1 MNMPAVTC
9 RGPRLLCACLLA
21 LLASVVH
28 AGPTLERIEHNRRS
42 ADQLEI
48 ALILSGPAP
57 QPQVFTTRTP
67 SRIALDL
74 PAVTNGLT
82 QRSIPIGVGLTQAVQ
97 VAEAGGRTRVVIEL
111 TDLPQYGM
119 QVRDNRIVLTLD
131 NRKVTGASAAS
142 AAVPTAPPAPTAVA
156 AGVRS
161 LDFRR
166 GDQGEGLILI
176 QLGDPKT
183 VMDMTAQGEDTIV
196 TLTQAQ
202 LPESLRQRLDVRD
215 FATPVHTIEARQKGS
230 DAVLTIRAAPEAQ
243 SMAYQTD
250 GILTIA
256 MRVPAKSDQ
265 PGSAL
270 GRFGGG
276 PPVSLNFQNVE
287 TRALLQILADVSG
300 RNIVLSDSI
309 GGTMALRLQNVPWD
323 QALEI
328 IMQARGLALREVG
341 DTIMIAP
348 SKEIAD
354 IREQQ
359 RNAEKIAPMRSE
371 IIQINY
377 AKATE
382 IANLIMGQ
390 SAIKAASQ
398 GTIAGEVAG
407 ALASQTNGNDSYSA
421 GSLAGAAAGESY
433 TSVSNV
439 NSTRSMLSPEGY
451 VTADTRTNTLIVTD
465 TASRLADIRALVA
478 KLDIPVMQV
487 LIEARIVVAS
497 DDFSRDLGARF
508 GFTGLDTFEKRRGI
522 STTSGTLE
530 GTDTMVAGSLDSL
543 IENGTV
549 FPTKI
554 PTGEGGVPQRLN
566 VNLPAIPA
574 GGTPA
579 SLALAILGRDF
590 LVDLE
595 LSALQAEG
603 KGEIL
608 SNPRV
613 LTANQMPAS
622 IRQGVEIPYQQSAG
636 GSSGGTSI
644 AFKEAV
650 LSLQVIPQITPDNRV
665 IMDLR
670 VTRDNVGRLIP
681 TGTGGFV
688 PSIDKRQLNTQV
700 LVSNGETIVLG
711 GVYEQETSDTVNK
724 IPLLGD
730 IPLLGALFRQ
740 SSKGDTK
747 RELLIFI
754 TPKIVQQGLAMTP

>member
-21 LLASVVH
+21 LIASVVH

-48 ALILSGPAP
+48 ALVLSGPAP

-74 PAVTNGLT
+74 PAVTNGLA

-119 QVRDNRIVLTLD
+119 QVQDNRIVLTLD
-131 NRKVTGASAAS
+131 NRKVTGVSAAAPTSPAAPASATP
-142 AAVPTAPPAPTAVA
+142 VT

-176 QLGDPKT
+176 ELNDPKT

-196 TLTQAQ
+196 TLSQAH

-215 FATPVHTIEARQKGS
+215 FATPVQTIEARQKGS
-230 DAVLTIRAAPEAQ
+230 DAVLTIRAAPDAQ

-250 GILTIA
+250 GVLTIA

-276 PPVSLNFQNVE
+276 APVSLNFQNVE

-341 DTIMIAP
+341 DTLMIAP
-348 SKEIAD
+348 STEIAAFRD
-354 IREQQ
+354 QQ
-359 RNAEKIAPMRSE
+359 RKAEQAAPMRSE
-371 IIQINY
+371 YIQINY
-377 AKATE
+377 AKAKDLAALLKSE
-382 IANLIMGQ
+382 GRNLLSAQGQ
-390 SAIKAASQ
+390 
-398 GTIAGEVAG
+398 V
-407 ALASQTNGNDSYSA
+407 
-421 GSLAGAAAGESY
+421 
-433 TSVSNV
+433 SVD
-439 NSTRSMLSPEGY
+439 E
-451 VTADTRTNTLIVTD
+451 RTNTLLVMETGQ
-465 TASRLADIRALVA
+465 RLAEIRDMVS
-478 KLDIPVMQV
+478 KLDVPVTQV

-579 SLALAILGRDF
+579 SLALAILGSDF

-613 LTANQMPAS
+613 LTANQKMAS

-650 LSLQVIPQITPDNRV
+650 LSLQVTPQITPDNRV
-665 IMDLR
+665 IMDLK
-670 VTRDNVGRLIP
+670 VTRNNVGALVP
-681 TGTGGFV
+681 TGSGGFV
-688 PSIDKRQLNTQV
+688 PSIDKRELNTQV

-711 GVYEQETSDTVNK
+711 GVYEQETNDTVNK

-740 SSKGDTK
+740 SSKGNTK

>member
-1 MNMPAVTC
+1 LENQMMNMPAVTC

-21 LLASVVH
+21 LIAGVVH

-48 ALILSGPAP
+48 ALILSGSAP

-74 PAVTNGLT
+74 PAVTNGLA

-111 TDLPQYGM
+111 TDLPRYGM
-119 QVRDNRIVLTLD
+119 QVQDNRIVLTLD
-131 NRKVTGASAAS
+131 NRKVTGVSAA
-142 AAVPTAPPAPTAVA
+142 APTNPAAPAAATPVT

-176 QLGDPKT
+176 QLNDPKT
-183 VMDMTAQGEDTIV
+183 VMDMTEQGEDTVV
-196 TLTQAQ
+196 TLTQAH

-215 FATPVHTIEARQKGS
+215 FATPVQTIEARQKGS
-230 DAVLTIRAAPEAQ
+230 DAVLTIRAAPDAQ

-250 GILTIA
+250 GVLTIA

-276 PPVSLNFQNVE
+276 APVSLNFQNVE

-341 DTIMIAP
+341 DTLMIAP
-348 SKEIAD
+348 STEIAAFRD
-354 IREQQ
+354 QQ
-359 RNAEKIAPMRSE
+359 RKAEQAAPMRSE
-371 IIQINY
+371 FIQVNY
-377 AKATE
+377 AKAKDLAALLKSE
-382 IANLIMGQ
+382 GRNLLSAQGQ
-390 SAIKAASQ
+390 
-398 GTIAGEVAG
+398 V
-407 ALASQTNGNDSYSA
+407 
-421 GSLAGAAAGESY
+421 
-433 TSVSNV
+433 SVD
-439 NSTRSMLSPEGY
+439 E
-451 VTADTRTNTLIVTD
+451 RTNTLLVMETGQ
-465 TASRLADIRALVA
+465 RLAEIRDMVT
-478 KLDIPVMQV
+478 KLDVPVTQV
-487 LIEARIVVAS
+487 LIEARIVVAT

-530 GTDTMVAGSLDSL
+530 GTDTMVAGSIDSL

-549 FPTKI
+549 LPTTI

-579 SLALAILGRDF
+579 SLALAILGQDF

-613 LTANQMPAS
+613 LTANQKMAS

-650 LSLQVIPQITPDNRV
+650 LSLQVTPQITPDNRV
-665 IMDLR
+665 IMDLK
-670 VTRDNVGRLIP
+670 VTRDNVGALVP
-681 TGTGGFV
+681 TGSGGFV
-688 PSIDKRQLNTQV
+688 PSIDKRELNTQV

-711 GVYEQETSDTVNK
+711 GVYEQETSNTVNK

>member
-1 MNMPAVTC
+1 MIGQQSVKPGKRAALENQMMNMPVVTC
-9 RGPRLLCACLLA
+9 RRPRLLCACLLA
-21 LLASVVH
+21 LLTSVVH
-28 AGPTLERIEHNRRS
+28 AGPTLERVEHYRRS

-57 QPQVFTTRTP
+57 QPQIFTTRTP

-111 TDLPQYGM
+111 TDLPRYGM
-119 QVRDNRIVLTLD
+119 QVQNNRVVLTLD
-131 NRKVTGASAAS
+131 NRKVTGVSAA
-142 AAVPTAPPAPTAVA
+142 APTTPTAPTPVTA
-156 AGVRS
+156 GIRS

-176 QLGDPKT
+176 QLNDPKT
-183 VMDMTAQGEDTIV
+183 VMDMTTQGEDTIV
-196 TLTQAQ
+196 TLAQ
-202 LPESLRQRLDVRD
+202 THLPESLRQRLDVRD
-215 FATPVHTIEARQKGS
+215 FATPVQTIEARQKGS
-230 DAVLTIRAAPEAQ
+230 DAVLTIRAAPDAQ

-250 GILTIA
+250 GVLTIA

-276 PPVSLNFQNVE
+276 APVSLNFQNVE

-341 DTIMIAP
+341 DTLMIAP
-348 SKEIAD
+348 STEIAAFRD
-354 IREQQ
+354 QQ
-359 RNAEKIAPMRSE
+359 RKAEQAAPMRSE
-371 IIQINY
+371 YIQINY
-377 AKATE
+377 AKAKDLAALLKSE
-382 IANLIMGQ
+382 GRNLLSAQGQ
-390 SAIKAASQ
+390 
-398 GTIAGEVAG
+398 V
-407 ALASQTNGNDSYSA
+407 
-421 GSLAGAAAGESY
+421 
-433 TSVSNV
+433 SVD
-439 NSTRSMLSPEGY
+439 E
-451 VTADTRTNTLIVTD
+451 RTNTLLVMETGQ
-465 TASRLADIRALVA
+465 RLAEIRDMVS
-478 KLDIPVMQV
+478 KLDVPVTQV

-508 GFTGLDTFEKRRGI
+508 GFTGFDTFEKRRGI

-530 GTDTMVAGSLDSL
+530 GTDTMVAGSIDSL
-543 IENGTV
+543 IQNGTV
-549 FPTKI
+549 LPTKI

-613 LTANQMPAS
+613 LTANQKTAS

-650 LSLQVIPQITPDNRV
+650 LSLQVTPQITPDNRV
-665 IMDLR
+665 IMDLK
-670 VTRDNVGRLIP
+670 VTRDNVGELVP
-681 TGTGGFV
+681 TGSGGFV
-688 PSIDKRQLNTQV
+688 PSIDKRELNTQV

-711 GVYEQETSDTVNK
+711 GVYEQETNNTVNK

-740 SSKGDTK
+740 SSKGNTK

>member
-1 MNMPAVTC
+1 
-9 RGPRLLCACLLA
+9 
-21 LLASVVH
+21 
-28 AGPTLERIEHNRRS
+28 
-42 ADQLEI
+42 
-48 ALILSGPAP
+48 
-57 QPQVFTTRTP
+57 
-67 SRIALDL
+67 
-74 PAVTNGLT
+74 
-82 QRSIPIGVGLTQAVQ
+82 
-97 VAEAGGRTRVVIEL
+97 
-111 TDLPQYGM
+111 
-119 QVRDNRIVLTLD
+119 
-131 NRKVTGASAAS
+131 
-142 AAVPTAPPAPTAVA
+142 
-156 AGVRS
+156 
-161 LDFRR
+161 
-166 GDQGEGLILI
+166 
-176 QLGDPKT
+176 
-183 VMDMTAQGEDTIV
+183 
-196 TLTQAQ
+196 
-202 LPESLRQRLDVRD
+202 
-215 FATPVHTIEARQKGS
+215 
-230 DAVLTIRAAPEAQ
+230 
-243 SMAYQTD
+243 MAYQTD
-250 GILTIA
+250 GVLTIA

-341 DTIMIAP
+341 DTLMIAP
-348 SKEIAD
+348 STEIAAFRD
-354 IREQQ
+354 QQ
-359 RNAEKIAPMRSE
+359 RKAEQAAPMRSE
-371 IIQINY
+371 FIQINY
-377 AKATE
+377 AKAKDLAALLKSE
-382 IANLIMGQ
+382 GRNLLSTQGQ
-390 SAIKAASQ
+390 
-398 GTIAGEVAG
+398 V
-407 ALASQTNGNDSYSA
+407 
-421 GSLAGAAAGESY
+421 
-433 TSVSNV
+433 SV
-439 NSTRSMLSPEGY
+439 
-451 VTADTRTNTLIVTD
+451 DDRTNTLLVMETGQ
-465 TASRLADIRALVA
+465 RLGEIRDLVS
-478 KLDIPVMQV
+478 KLDVPVTQV
-487 LIEARIVVAS
+487 LIEARIVVAT

-508 GFTGLDTFEKRRGI
+508 GFTGFDTFEKRRGI

-530 GTDTMVAGSLDSL
+530 GTDTMVAGSIDSL

-549 FPTKI
+549 LPTTI

-579 SLALAILGRDF
+579 SLALAILGQDF

-613 LTANQMPAS
+613 LTANQKMAS

-650 LSLQVIPQITPDNRV
+650 LSLQVTPQITPDNRV
-665 IMDLR
+665 IMDLK
-670 VTRDNVGRLIP
+670 VTRDNVGALVP
-681 TGTGGFV
+681 TGSGGFV
-688 PSIDKRQLNTQV
+688 PSIDKRELNTQV

>member
-1 MNMPAVTC
+1 MMNMPAVTC

-21 LLASVVH
+21 LIASVVH

-48 ALILSGPAP
+48 ALVLSGPAP

-74 PAVTNGLT
+74 PAVTNGLA

-119 QVRDNRIVLTLD
+119 QVQDNRIVLTLD
-131 NRKVTGASAAS
+131 NRKVTGVSAAAPTSPAAPASATP
-142 AAVPTAPPAPTAVA
+142 VT

-176 QLGDPKT
+176 ELNDPKT

-196 TLTQAQ
+196 TLSQAH

-215 FATPVHTIEARQKGS
+215 FATPVQTIEARQKGS
-230 DAVLTIRAAPEAQ
+230 DAVLTIRAAPDAQ

-250 GILTIA
+250 GVLTIA

-276 PPVSLNFQNVE
+276 APVSLNFQNVE

-341 DTIMIAP
+341 DTLMIAP
-348 SKEIAD
+348 STEIAAFRD
-354 IREQQ
+354 QQ
-359 RNAEKIAPMRSE
+359 RKAEQAAPMRSE
-371 IIQINY
+371 YIQINY
-377 AKATE
+377 AKAKDLAALLKSE
-382 IANLIMGQ
+382 GRNLLSAQGQ
-390 SAIKAASQ
+390 
-398 GTIAGEVAG
+398 V
-407 ALASQTNGNDSYSA
+407 
-421 GSLAGAAAGESY
+421 
-433 TSVSNV
+433 SVD
-439 NSTRSMLSPEGY
+439 E
-451 VTADTRTNTLIVTD
+451 RTNTLLVMETGQ
-465 TASRLADIRALVA
+465 RLAEIRDMVS
-478 KLDIPVMQV
+478 KLDVPVTQV

-579 SLALAILGRDF
+579 SLALAILGSDF

-613 LTANQMPAS
+613 LTANQKMAS

-650 LSLQVIPQITPDNRV
+650 LSLQVTPQITPDNRV
-665 IMDLR
+665 IMDLK
-670 VTRDNVGRLIP
+670 VTRNNVGALVP
-681 TGTGGFV
+681 TGSGGFV
-688 PSIDKRQLNTQV
+688 PSIDKRELNTQV

-711 GVYEQETSDTVNK
+711 GVYEQETNDTVNK

-740 SSKGDTK
+740 SSKGNTK

>member
-21 LLASVVH
+21 LIAGVVH

-111 TDLPQYGM
+111 TDLPRYGM
-119 QVRDNRIVLTLD
+119 QVQDNRIVLTLD
-131 NRKVTGASAAS
+131 NRKVTGVSAATPTS
-142 AAVPTAPPAPTAVA
+142 PAAPATATPVT

-176 QLGDPKT
+176 QLNDPKT
-183 VMDMTAQGEDTIV
+183 VMDMTEQGEDTIV
-196 TLTQAQ
+196 TLTQAH

-215 FATPVHTIEARQKGS
+215 FATPVQSIEARQKGS
-230 DAVLTIRAAPEAQ
+230 DAVLTIRAAPDAQ

-250 GILTIA
+250 GVLTIA

-276 PPVSLNFQNVE
+276 APVSLNFQNVE

-341 DTIMIAP
+341 DTLMIAP
-348 SKEIAD
+348 STEIAAFRD
-354 IREQQ
+354 QQ
-359 RNAEKIAPMRSE
+359 RKAEQAAPMRSE
-371 IIQINY
+371 FIQINY
-377 AKATE
+377 AKAKDLAALLKSE
-382 IANLIMGQ
+382 GRNLLSAQGQ
-390 SAIKAASQ
+390 
-398 GTIAGEVAG
+398 V
-407 ALASQTNGNDSYSA
+407 
-421 GSLAGAAAGESY
+421 
-433 TSVSNV
+433 SV
-439 NSTRSMLSPEGY
+439 
-451 VTADTRTNTLIVTD
+451 DDRTNTLLVMETGQ
-465 TASRLADIRALVA
+465 RLAEIRDMVS
-478 KLDIPVMQV
+478 KLDVPVTQV
-487 LIEARIVVAS
+487 LIEARIVVAT

-530 GTDTMVAGSLDSL
+530 GTDTMVAGSIDSL

-549 FPTKI
+549 LPTTI

-574 GGTPA
+574 GGSPA
-579 SLALAILGRDF
+579 SLALAILGQDF

-613 LTANQMPAS
+613 LTANQKMAS

-650 LSLQVIPQITPDNRV
+650 LSLQVTPQITPDNRV
-665 IMDLR
+665 IMDLK
-670 VTRDNVGRLIP
+670 VTRDNVGELVP
-681 TGTGGFV
+681 TGSGGFV
-688 PSIDKRQLNTQV
+688 PSIDKRELNTQV
-700 LVSNGETIVLG
+700 LVNNGETIVLG

>member
-1 MNMPAVTC
+1 MMNMPAVTW

-28 AGPTLERIEHNRRS
+28 AGPTLERIEHHRRS

-74 PAVTNGLT
+74 PAVTNGLA

-111 TDLPQYGM
+111 TDLPRYGM
-119 QVRDNRIVLTLD
+119 QVQNNRVVLTLD
-131 NRKVTGASAAS
+131 NRKVTGVSAA
-142 AAVPTAPPAPTAVA
+142 APTTPTAPTPVTA
-156 AGVRS
+156 GIRS

-176 QLGDPKT
+176 QLNDPKT
-183 VMDMTAQGEDTIV
+183 VMDMTTQGEDTIV
-196 TLTQAQ
+196 TLAQ
-202 LPESLRQRLDVRD
+202 THLPESLRQRLDVRD
-215 FATPVHTIEARQKGS
+215 FATPVQTIEARQKGS
-230 DAVLTIRAAPEAQ
+230 DAVLTIRAAPDAQ

-250 GILTIA
+250 GVLTIA

-276 PPVSLNFQNVE
+276 APVSLNFQNVE

-341 DTIMIAP
+341 DTLMIAP
-348 SKEIAD
+348 STEIAAFRD
-354 IREQQ
+354 QQ
-359 RNAEKIAPMRSE
+359 RKAEQAAPMRSE
-371 IIQINY
+371 YIQINY
-377 AKATE
+377 AKAKDLAALLKSE
-382 IANLIMGQ
+382 GRNLLSAQGQ
-390 SAIKAASQ
+390 
-398 GTIAGEVAG
+398 V
-407 ALASQTNGNDSYSA
+407 
-421 GSLAGAAAGESY
+421 
-433 TSVSNV
+433 SVD
-439 NSTRSMLSPEGY
+439 E
-451 VTADTRTNTLIVTD
+451 RTNTLLVMETGQ
-465 TASRLADIRALVA
+465 RLAEIREMVA
-478 KLDIPVMQV
+478 KLDIPVTQV
-487 LIEARIVVAS
+487 LIEARIVVAN
-497 DDFSRDLGARF
+497 DNYTRDLGARF

-530 GTDTMVAGSLDSL
+530 GTDTMVAGSIDSL

-549 FPTKI
+549 LPTTI
-554 PTGEGGVPQRLN
+554 PTGASGVPQRLN
-566 VNLPAIPA
+566 VNLPASGNA
-574 GGTPA
+574 A
-579 SLALAILGRDF
+579 SLALAILGTDF

-613 LTANQMPAS
+613 LTANQKTAS
-622 IRQGVEIPYQQSAG
+622 IRQGTQIAYQTTSLT
-636 GSSGGTSI
+636 GTKTE
-644 AFKEAV
+644 FKDVFLALEV
-650 LSLQVIPQITPDNRV
+650 TPQITPDNRV
-665 IMDLR
+665 IMDLK
-670 VTRDNVGRLIP
+670 VTRDAVGQLLP
-681 TGTGGFV
+681 NGTGGVV
-688 PSIDKRQLNTQV
+688 PSIEKRELNTQV

-711 GVYEQETSDTVNK
+711 GVYEQESNDTVNK

-740 SSKGDTK
+740 SSKINRK

>member
-1 MNMPAVTC
+1 LENQMMNMPAVTC

-97 VAEAGGRTRVVIEL
+97 IAEAGGRTRVVIEL

-183 VMDMTAQGEDTIV
+183 VMDMTEQGEDTIV

-215 FATPVHTIEARQKGS
+215 FATPVHTIEARQKGA
-230 DAVLTIRAAPEAQ
+230 DAVLTIRAAPDAQ

-276 PPVSLNFQNVE
+276 APVSLNFQNVE

-341 DTIMIAP
+341 DTLMVAP
-348 SKEIAD
+348 STEIAAFRD
-354 IREQQ
+354 QQ
-359 RNAEKIAPMRSE
+359 RKAEQAAPMRSE
-371 IIQINY
+371 FIQINY
-377 AKATE
+377 AKAKDLAALLKSE
-382 IANLIMGQ
+382 GRNLLSAQGQ
-390 SAIKAASQ
+390 
-398 GTIAGEVAG
+398 V
-407 ALASQTNGNDSYSA
+407 
-421 GSLAGAAAGESY
+421 
-433 TSVSNV
+433 SVD
-439 NSTRSMLSPEGY
+439 E
-451 VTADTRTNTLIVTD
+451 RTNTLLVMETGQ
-465 TASRLADIRALVA
+465 RLAEIREMVS
-478 KLDIPVMQV
+478 KLDVPVTQV
-487 LIEARIVVAS
+487 LIEARIVVAR

-530 GTDTMVAGSLDSL
+530 GTDTMVDGSLKSL

-549 FPTKI
+549 LPTTI
-554 PTGEGGVPQRLN
+554 PTGEGGLPQRLN
-566 VNLPAIPA
+566 VNLPAIPLN
-574 GGTPA
+574 GTPA
-579 SLALAILGRDF
+579 SFALAILGRDF

-613 LTANQMPAS
+613 LTANQQTAS
-622 IRQGVEIPYQQSAG
+622 IRQGEEIPYQQSAG

-644 AFKEAV
+644 AFKDAV
-650 LSLQVIPQITPDNRV
+650 LSLQVTPQITPDNRV
-665 IMDLR
+665 IMDLK
-670 VTRDNVGRLIP
+670 VTNDKKGERIP
-681 TGTGGFV
+681 SGNGGFV
-688 PSIDKRQLNTQV
+688 YSINKRELNTRV

-711 GVYEQETSDTVNK
+711 GVYEQETNDTVYK

-740 SSKGDTK
+740 SSKENKK

-754 TPKIVQQGLAMTP
+754 TPKIVQQGLAMSP

>member
-1 MNMPAVTC
+1 MNMPAVIC
-9 RGPRLLCACLLA
+9 RGPRWLCACLLA
-21 LLASVVH
+21 LLTGVVH
-28 AGPTLERIEHNRRS
+28 AGPTLERIEHSRRS

-57 QPQVFTTRTP
+57 QPQIFTTRTP

-74 PAVTNGLT
+74 PAVTNGVT

-97 VAEAGGRTRVVIEL
+97 VAEAGGRTRVVVEL
-111 TDLPQYGM
+111 TDLPRYGM
-119 QVRDNRIVLTLD
+119 QVQDNRIVLTLD
-131 NRKVTGASAAS
+131 NRKVAEASAPTPTIQTASAAAASVS
-142 AAVPTAPPAPTAVA
+142 A
-156 AGVRS
+156 GIRS

-176 QLGDPKT
+176 ELNDPKT

-196 TLTQAQ
+196 TLTQAH

-341 DTIMIAP
+341 DTLMVAP
-348 SKEIAD
+348 STEIAAFRD
-354 IREQQ
+354 QQ
-359 RNAEKIAPMRSE
+359 RKAEQAAPMRSE
-371 IIQINY
+371 FIQINY
-377 AKATE
+377 AKAKDLAALLKSE
-382 IANLIMGQ
+382 GRNLLSTQGQ
-390 SAIKAASQ
+390 
-398 GTIAGEVAG
+398 V
-407 ALASQTNGNDSYSA
+407 
-421 GSLAGAAAGESY
+421 
-433 TSVSNV
+433 SV
-439 NSTRSMLSPEGY
+439 
-451 VTADTRTNTLIVTD
+451 DDRTNTLLVMETGQ
-465 TASRLADIRALVA
+465 RLGEIRDLVS
-478 KLDIPVMQV
+478 KLDVPVTQV
-487 LIEARIVVAS
+487 LIEARIVVAT

-508 GFTGLDTFEKRRGI
+508 GFTGFDTFEKRRGI

-530 GTDTMVAGSLDSL
+530 GTDTMVAGSIDSL

-549 FPTKI
+549 LPTTI

-579 SLALAILGRDF
+579 SLALAILGQDF

-613 LTANQMPAS
+613 LTANQKMAS

-650 LSLQVIPQITPDNRV
+650 LSLQVTPQITPDNRV
-665 IMDLR
+665 IMDLK
-670 VTRDNVGRLIP
+670 VTRDNVGALVP
-681 TGTGGFV
+681 TGSGGFV
-688 PSIDKRQLNTQV
+688 PSIDKRELNTQV

>member
-1 MNMPAVTC
+1 MNMPVVTC
-9 RGPRLLCACLLA
+9 RRPRLLCACLLA
-21 LLASVVH
+21 LLTSVVH
-28 AGPTLERIEHNRRS
+28 AGPTLERVEHYRRS

-57 QPQVFTTRTP
+57 QPQIFTTRTP

-111 TDLPQYGM
+111 TDLPRYGM
-119 QVRDNRIVLTLD
+119 QVQNNRVVLTLD
-131 NRKVTGASAAS
+131 NRKVTGVSAA
-142 AAVPTAPPAPTAVA
+142 APTTPTAPTPVTA
-156 AGVRS
+156 GIRS

-176 QLGDPKT
+176 QLNDPKT
-183 VMDMTAQGEDTIV
+183 VMDMTTQGEDTIV
-196 TLTQAQ
+196 TLAQ
-202 LPESLRQRLDVRD
+202 THLPESLRQRLDVRD
-215 FATPVHTIEARQKGS
+215 FATPVQTIEARQKGS
-230 DAVLTIRAAPEAQ
+230 DAVLTIRAAPDAQ

-250 GILTIA
+250 GVLTIA

-276 PPVSLNFQNVE
+276 APVSLNFQNVE

-341 DTIMIAP
+341 DTLMIAP
-348 SKEIAD
+348 STEIAAFRD
-354 IREQQ
+354 QQ
-359 RNAEKIAPMRSE
+359 RKAEQAAPMRSE
-371 IIQINY
+371 YIQINY
-377 AKATE
+377 AKAKDLAALLKSE
-382 IANLIMGQ
+382 GRNLLSAQGQ
-390 SAIKAASQ
+390 
-398 GTIAGEVAG
+398 V
-407 ALASQTNGNDSYSA
+407 
-421 GSLAGAAAGESY
+421 
-433 TSVSNV
+433 SVD
-439 NSTRSMLSPEGY
+439 E
-451 VTADTRTNTLIVTD
+451 RTNTLLVMETGQ
-465 TASRLADIRALVA
+465 RLAEIRDMVS
-478 KLDIPVMQV
+478 KLDVPVTQV

-508 GFTGLDTFEKRRGI
+508 GFTGFDTFEKRRGI

-530 GTDTMVAGSLDSL
+530 GTDTMVAGSIDSL
-543 IENGTV
+543 IQNGTV
-549 FPTKI
+549 LPTKI

-613 LTANQMPAS
+613 LTANQKTAS

-650 LSLQVIPQITPDNRV
+650 LSLQVTPQITPDNRV
-665 IMDLR
+665 IMDLK
-670 VTRDNVGRLIP
+670 VTRDNVGELVP
-681 TGTGGFV
+681 TGSGGFV
-688 PSIDKRQLNTQV
+688 PSIDKRELNTQV

-711 GVYEQETSDTVNK
+711 GVYEQETNNTVNK

-740 SSKGDTK
+740 SSKGNTK